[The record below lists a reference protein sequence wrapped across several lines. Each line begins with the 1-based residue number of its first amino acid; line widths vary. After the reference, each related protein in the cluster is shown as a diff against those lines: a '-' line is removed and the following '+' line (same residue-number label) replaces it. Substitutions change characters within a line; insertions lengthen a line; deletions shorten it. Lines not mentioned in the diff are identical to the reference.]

1 MRLSISCFAFLLC
14 CSLSAQ
20 QTPCQDPEVP
30 APLPSGSGLWVGSDK
45 TLYETGEPIVFR
57 IISSQGGI
65 CTYTIRE
72 DRYTPVLKQDTVMLS
87 PGVETQVVFQL
98 DYPGFLV
105 FAAQQGGPP
114 SRVGVGVDAC
124 AIQPITDQPADFDAF
139 WDSLKRE
146 LALIPINPQVVLS
159 TQHSDAAQTTYR
171 MTLDNIEGRKVHG
184 WISIPNCPGPF
195 GAVLT
200 LPPFG
205 SVPIGPSNF
214 LAVDGIIAVD
224 ISIHDYDCEQ
234 FVPADIAYQPNNHF
248 LNRETNYYKAALLGC
263 IRAVDY
269 LFTRPE
275 FNGVHL
281 ATTGVSQ
288 GGALA
293 LMVAGIDPRVKY
305 VTQAVMALSNHGGYA
320 SDRSSGFPY
329 WVREGGFQGAAP
341 QQVIEATGYYDA
353 VNFARRYRGPS
364 QHFVG
369 YDDEICPPTSV
380 FAAYNQLSGPKT
392 MYHSMGT
399 GHATPPPFW
408 GSRMQFWMTQG
419 IPFSRYWLG
428 CPPVPEADN
437 IPPGAVQSLVLTGAW
452 EDRLTFRFQAPGN
465 DGQVG
470 TAYAYEI
477 RYSTQPLDAQNF
489 ASALPGPSYIYPQPA
504 GAVQEYALTGLEE
517 GTPYWLGIR
526 ASDVHGNTGPLAV
539 ASGTTKLI
547 SSATAPSSGLYVRVY
562 PNPADQEVLIEG
574 LPVDLPALAIL
585 TDVHGRTVSQQRI
598 AGSPAR
604 LSTAQV
610 PSGVYQLVLSWG
622 DAGRIAT
629 SVVIHH

>member
-1 MRLSISCFAFLLC
+1 
-14 CSLSAQ
+14 
-20 QTPCQDPEVP
+20 
-30 APLPSGSGLWVGSDK
+30 VGSDK
-45 TLYETGEPIVFR
+45 TLYQSGEAIVFR
-57 IISSQGGI
+57 VISSQGGAY
-65 CTYTIRE
+65 TYTIQE
-72 DRYTPVLKQDTVMLS
+72 DRYTPVLREGTIVLS
-87 PGVETQVVFQL
+87 PGVETQVSFQL
-98 DYPGFLV
+98 DYPGFLMFTV
-105 FAAQQGGPP
+105 RQGAAEAK
-114 SRVGVGVDAC
+114 VGVGVDAC
-124 AIQPITDQPADFDAF
+124 DIQPIALMPADFDAF

-171 MTLDNIEGRKVHG
+171 MTLDNIEGKKVHG

-195 GAVLT
+195 SAVLT

-205 SVPIGPSNF
+205 SVPVGPSNF

-234 FVPADIAYQPNNHF
+234 FVPASIAYQPNNHF
-248 LNRETNYYKAALLGC
+248 LDRETNYYKAALLGC
-263 IRAVDY
+263 VRAIDY

-305 VTQAVMALSNHGGYA
+305 VTQAVMALSNHAGFA

-329 WVREGGFQGAAP
+329 WVREGGFQGAPA

-380 FAAYNQLSGPKT
+380 FAVYNQLTGPKT

-399 GHATPPPFW
+399 GHTTPPPFW
-408 GSRMQFWMTQG
+408 SGRMQFWMDQG

-428 CPPVPEADN
+428 CPPVPAPDN
-437 IPPGAVQSLVLTGAW
+437 VAPGAVLQLENTGSG
-452 EDRLTFRFQAPGN
+452 EDWLTFGFLSTGN
-465 DGQVG
+465 NGQVG
-470 TAYAYEI
+470 TAYAYDI
-477 RYSTQPLDAQNF
+477 RYSTQPLDVTNF
-489 ASALPGPSYIYPQPA
+489 ASALPGPTYIYPQPA
-504 GAVQEYALTGLEE
+504 GTPQVYELTGLEE
-517 GTPYWLGIR
+517 GTLYYLGIR
-526 ASDVHGNTGPLAV
+526 ASDVHGNIGPMAV
-539 ASGTTKLI
+539 AQGTTKLTV
-547 SSATAPSSGLYVRVY
+547 SSTAPTSNLSVRVY
-562 PNPADQEVLIEG
+562 PNPVDQEVFIDG
-574 LPVDLPALAIL
+574 LAADIMTLAVL
-585 TDVHGRTVSQQRI
+585 TDVHGRIVLQQQVV
-598 AGSPAR
+598 GNPGR
-604 LSTAQV
+604 LTTAQL
-610 PSGVYQLVLSWG
+610 PAGVYQLLLSWG
-622 DAGRIAT
+622 DSGRMVT
-629 SVVIHH
+629 TVVIKH